1 MSIVLVPIALF
12 AAVVTVI
19 LGTVWLAT
27 RRRIAALGAIREAV
41 AKGQT
46 LDAALVDRLMPERQA
61 AVGKW
66 FAIICLLFGAPALG
80 VGTGLLVAGN
90 AVATAATGSGLL
102 VGSSVNLSIGVVLV
116 SLGLISLRILTG
128 VRAPRWDFATVLAL
142 ICLFL
147 GACGVGVGTGLSIA
161 SQIYAQGESRTGL
174 LIGALVNGGAGFAL
188 AALGVF
194 ILRIFGDASVGERD
208 TWP

>member
-12 AAVVTVI
+12 ASVVAVI

-27 RRRIAALGAIREAV
+27 RRRIAALGLIKEAV

-80 VGTGLLVAGN
+80 VGAGLLVAAN
-90 AVATAATGSGLL
+90 AFATGETAAGLL
-102 VGSSVNLSIGVVLV
+102 VGSSVNLANGVVLV
-116 SLGLISLRILTG
+116 LLGLVSLRVLTG
-128 VRAPRWDFATVLAL
+128 VRAPRWDFATVLGL

-147 GACGVGVGTGLSIA
+147 GACGVGVGTGLSFA
-161 SQIYAQGESRTGL
+161 SQIYAQDEWRLGL
-174 LIGALVNGGAGFAL
+174 LIGALVNGGAGGAL

-194 ILRIFGDASVGERD
+194 ILRVFGDSFAGERD
-208 TWP
+208 G

>member
-12 AAVVTVI
+12 ASVVAVI

-27 RRRIAALGAIREAV
+27 RRRIAALGLIKEAV

-66 FAIICLLFGAPALG
+66 FAIICLLFGAPG
-80 VGTGLLVAGN
+80 VGVGSGLLVAAN
-90 AVATAATGSGLL
+90 AVASGETAAGLL
-102 VGSSVNLSIGVVLV
+102 VGSSVNLSNGAMLV
-116 SLGLISLRILTG
+116 SLGLVSLRLLTG
-128 VRAPRWDFATVLAL
+128 VRAPRWDFATVLGL

-147 GACGVGVGTGLSIA
+147 GACGVGVGTGLLIA
-161 SQIYAQGESRTGL
+161 SQIYAHDAWRTGL
-174 LIGALVNGGAGFAL
+174 LIGALVNGGAGLAL
-188 AALGVF
+188 AALGAF
-194 ILRIFGDASVGERD
+194 ILRVFGDSFVGRRD
-208 TWP
+208 S

>member
-12 AAVVTVI
+12 ASVVAVI

-27 RRRIAALGAIREAV
+27 RRRIAALGLIKEAV

-66 FAIICLLFGAPALG
+66 FAIICLLFGAPAFG
-80 VGTGLLVAGN
+80 V
-90 AVATAATGSGLL
+90 GSGLL
-102 VGSSVNLSIGVVLV
+102 VAANAVASGETASGLLVASSVNLSNGVALV
-116 SLGLISLRILTG
+116 SLGLVSLRLLTG
-128 VRAPRWDFATVLAL
+128 VRAPRWDFATVLGL

-147 GACGVGVGTGLSIA
+147 GACGVGVGIGLSIA
-161 SQIYAQGESRTGL
+161 SQIYAQDEWRTGL
-174 LIGALVNGGAGFAL
+174 LIGALVNGGSGGAL

-194 ILRIFGDASVGERD
+194 ILRVFGDSFVGKRGS
-208 TWP
+208 